1 MRNANYF
8 FDCITR
14 IFQGSGEQK
23 FFKTYILRNNMG
35 FAFMSIIFK
44 KADYYM
50 FQKFKGRL
58 YSLN

>member
-44 KADYYM
+44 K
-50 FQKFKGRL
+50 QIIICFKNLKVG
-58 YSLN
+58 YIA